1 MAFSLEPLLVMESD
15 GFDEVAGAD
24 DGTVGEVADA
34 MEQLADQPRILEW
47 FLRAASRGF
56 GLARGV
62 VTGVSR

>member
-1 MAFSLEPLLVMESD
+1 MESD